1 MRGWL
6 LVACSADAG
15 SERCNFRCSFLK
27 RGACAREGGGVP
39 KRLRDAT
46 SERHRFAKRNQIAWR
61 CTPHRHAACDTRYIL
76 HAVARGAQF
85 FAHAFVGNE
94 RGDSVLARADRGAIT
109 QRRAGPFAEQ
119 ASTHGGARSLQDAE
133 ERAFGSAGA
142 EGSFNF

>member
-1 MRGWL
+1 MSRWL

-15 SERCNFRCSFLK
+15 SERCNFRSSFFK
-27 RGACAREGGGVP
+27 CGACAREGGGVP
-39 KRLRDAT
+39 KRLRNAT
-46 SERHRFAKRNQIAWR
+46 SERHRFAKCNQIAWR
-61 CTPHRHAACDTRYIL
+61 CTPHRHAACDTRDIL

-94 RGDSVLARADRGAIT
+94 RGDSVLARADSGTIT
-109 QRRAGPFAEQ
+109 QWRAGPFAEK
-119 ASTHGGARSLQDAE
+119 ASAHGRARALQDAE